1 MTRRSRRE
9 IAHEVDGLSSD
20 GDAPP
25 ADADPVVSWEQPDG
39 WEPSPDAITINFSEV
54 ST

>member
-1 MTRRSRRE
+1 MRRSRRE
-9 IAHEVDGLSSD
+9 IAHEVDGLGSG

-25 ADADPVVSWEQPDG
+25 AEADPVVSWEQSDD
-39 WEPSPDAITINFSEV
+39 WESNPDAITINFNEV